1 MSIAYIYLLFYLEI
15 DEQFGI
21 TTKIEAEKELHT
33 HFLLKAD
40 QRHWRHD
47 VSYVKSDCRESWFIL
62 KSFTAGHL
70 RSFWA
75 LWWWLIGK
83 MLMLCEN
90 EL

>member
-21 TTKIEAEKELHT
+21 TAKIEAEKELHAD
-33 HFLLKAD
+33 FLLKGD

-47 VSYVKSDCRESWFIL
+47 ASDVQSDCRESWFIL
-62 KSFTAGHL
+62 TSFTADHL

-75 LWWWLIGK
+75 LISISGDDLSVK
-83 MLMLCEN
+83 C
-90 EL
+90 